1 MTLDT
6 ILSFAPCDRR
16 QCAEVVIMNDVIL
29 EETESLFVILT
40 RVPGLDT
47 RITLNPVDAEIEIID
62 DDGTI
67 YSYTCVTTILT
78 ARYTASMAYG
88 RCV

>member
-1 MTLDT
+1 
-6 ILSFAPCDRR
+6 
-16 QCAEVVIMNDVIL
+16 MNDVIL

-62 DDGTI
+62 DDGI
-67 YSYTCVTTILT
+67 YNL
-78 ARYTASMAYG
+78 
-88 RCV
+88 